1 MRRGI
6 RSAILIATMLTLLG
20 LPTSSPAY
28 LKEAYC
34 GGFKPYGPITG
45 IGVGTQFRVWYDAI
59 IQSYE
64 ARCPAAAAAG
74 TTFYPGSNETAY
86 SSMVAR
92 TTSARL
98 DSFWGMDVPLTADQR
113 AAIMTDAGGP
123 QSGSQG
129 GATSPVSHFPLYI
142 DGIAIAYNVGCVPD
156 GVRLSSTV
164 LAQMYS
170 GSITQWNDPTITALN
185 TDMPV
190 LSTCNRTIKLTGR
203 VDSSGTTLWFKD
215 YLMKRNPNWLLYKA
229 VETWPSPL
237 ACRGLGDTGAAGCV
251 ASLPGSVGYMP
262 MNVAKSSGLKVARVE
277 RLDPF
282 KGLEFVAPSAEACTA
297 AAATMVFPPGFRT
310 QDDWSLISLTDLP
323 GGYPIC
329 HFDYAMLLVWME
341 QGFLRQLSRA
351 QAVSTRDL
359 IDTALLD
366 SVQARIASLGF
377 GKLSPNVLSV
387 ARAGI
392 DDLQYALCP
401 LPRDNATEQCSIKI

>member
-28 LKEAYC
+28 LKEPYC

-64 ARCPAAAAAG
+64 ARCATAAAAG
-74 TTFYPGSNETAY
+74 TTFYPGTNETTY
-86 SSMVAR
+86 QSMVAR

-113 AAIMTDAGGP
+113 LAIMTDAGGP

-156 GVRLSSTV
+156 GVRLSSAV
-164 LAQMYS
+164 LAQMYA
-170 GSITQWNDPTITALN
+170 GTVTRWNDATITALN
-185 TDMPV
+185 TDMPG
-190 LSTCNRTIKLTGR
+190 LASCNRTIKLTGR

-215 YLMKRNPNWLLYKA
+215 YLTKRNPNWLLYKA
-229 VETWPSPL
+229 VKTWPSPL
-237 ACRGLGDTGAAGCV
+237 ACRGLGDIGAAGCV
-251 ASLPGSVGYMP
+251 AQNPGSVGYVP
-262 MNVAKSSGLKVARVE
+262 MNVAKSSGLKVARIE
-277 RLDPF
+277 RPDPL
-282 KGLEFVAPSAEACTA
+282 KGLEYVAPSAAGCTA
-297 AAATMVFPPGFRT
+297 AAAAMVFPPGFRT

-329 HFDYAMLLVWME
+329 HFNYSILLVWME

-359 IDTALLD
+359 IATGLD
-366 SVQARIASLGF
+366 DAVQNRIASF
-377 GKLSPNVLSV
+377 GYAKLPGNVLSI
-387 ARAGI
+387 ARAGLL
-392 DDLQYALCP
+392 DLQYSFCP
-401 LPRDNATEQCSIKI
+401 LPRDVTREDQCSI